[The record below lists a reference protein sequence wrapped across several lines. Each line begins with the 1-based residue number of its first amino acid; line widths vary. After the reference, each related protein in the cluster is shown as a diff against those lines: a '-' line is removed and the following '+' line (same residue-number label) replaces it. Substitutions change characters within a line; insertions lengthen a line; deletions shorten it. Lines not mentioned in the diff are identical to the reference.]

1 MHSRDDFFKVIYSQM
16 CILHMYNIG
25 NEQPASSLEKM
36 ISKEGYLC
44 SSVLGLRFLQSLVP
58 LRAQLSASVPGLKT
72 FFLNLERTLHRK
84 KEKETN
90 YEE

>member
-1 MHSRDDFFKVIYSQM
+1 
-16 CILHMYNIG
+16 MYNKG

-58 LRAQLSASVPGLKT
+58 LRAQLSASVPGLET
-72 FFLNLERTLHRK
+72 FFQT
-84 KEKETN
+84 
-90 YEE
+90 